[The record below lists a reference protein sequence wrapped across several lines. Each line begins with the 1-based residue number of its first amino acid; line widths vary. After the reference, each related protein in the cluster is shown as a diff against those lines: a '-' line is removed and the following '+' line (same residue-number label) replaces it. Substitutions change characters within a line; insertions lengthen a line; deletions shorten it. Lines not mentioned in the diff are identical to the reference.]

1 MTMNPWITHLMKRLF
16 PPQVLLPDIIG
27 IDIGLTVAAIAAI
40 VFLTKTKR
48 WGWLWREWIT
58 TVDHKKIGIMY
69 LLAALVMLFRGGV
82 DALMIRTQLIAP
94 HQHFMSAQQYD
105 EVFTTHGTVMIFFMA
120 MPMVFALF
128 NVAVPLMIGARDVA
142 FPRLNAI
149 SFWLFAFGAILLNI
163 SFSIGGSPDAGW
175 MSYPPYSEL
184 MFNPGVGENYFLL
197 SLQVAGIGTIA
208 TGINFLVTVLRLR
221 APGMTLTRIPIFAW
235 SALITSSLILFAF
248 PPLTVALGLTML
260 DRIFGASFFTLGHQ
274 GMPMMYANLFWIFG
288 HPEVYILIMPAFG
301 VFSEVVPTFSK
312 KPLFGYEA
320 MVVSLL
326 AISILSYG
334 TWVHHF
340 FEMGAG
346 PGVNSFFG
354 LSTMLIAIPTGVKMF
369 NWIFTMWG
377 GRIRVSVPMLW
388 QLGFIPTFVVG
399 GATGVMLAA
408 VPADYQYHN
417 SYFLIAHFHN
427 VILGGTVFGVLSGM
441 YYWWP
446 KMFGWKLNEH
456 QGVWAFVFFVVGFW
470 LTFMPQYF
478 LGFQGMTRRM
488 STYPPG
494 LGWTALNFWS
504 TIGAYV
510 MGVGFLIMVYNIIW
524 SRIHPDWD
532 TTGDPWDGRTMEWS
546 LPSPAPEYNFARIPH
561 VHSRDEWWEMK
572 QEGRTDEVKISEET
586 VHAIHM
592 PRNTPMPVLLALAF
606 FVGSIGMVFEWFWL
620 AILGGLGVVAALTY
634 GSFADYSEK
643 EISRDTVLQTEAQLG
658 RLES

>member
-1 MTMNPWITHLMKRLF
+1 MTSQIHHLIKILF

-27 IDIGLTVAAIAAI
+27 IDIGLTIAVIALAIF
-40 VFLTKTKR
+40 VTKTRR
-48 WGWLWREWIT
+48 WGWLWREWLT
-58 TVDHKKIGIMY
+58 TVDHKKIGILY
-69 LLAALVMLFRGGV
+69 LLSAIVMLFRGGV
-82 DALMIRTQLIAP
+82 DALMIRTQLIGP
-94 HQHFMSAQQYD
+94 HAHFMGIRQYN

-149 SFWLFAFGAILLNI
+149 SFWMFAAGLVLLNV
-163 SFSIGGSPDAGW
+163 SFSVGGSPDAGW
-175 MSYPPYSEL
+175 TSYPPYSEL
-184 MFNPGVGENYFLL
+184 LFDPSVGENYFVL
-197 SLQVAGIGTIA
+197 SLQVAGIGSIA
-208 TGINFLVTVLRLR
+208 TGINFLVTILRLR
-221 APGMTLTRIPIFAW
+221 APGMTLTRIPMFAW

-248 PPLTVALGLTML
+248 PPLTAALGLTML
-260 DRIFGASFFTLGHQ
+260 DRLFGASFFTMGHQ
-274 GMPMMYANLFWIFG
+274 GMPMMYVNLFWIFG

-301 VFSEVVPTFSK
+301 IFSEVVPTFSRK
-312 KPLFGYEA
+312 ALFGYEA

-346 PGVNSFFG
+346 PGVNVFFG

-377 GRIRVSVPMLW
+377 GRIRITVPMLW

-399 GATGVMLAA
+399 GATGVMLAV

-417 SYFLIAHFHN
+417 TYFLIAHFHN
-427 VILGGTVFGVLSGM
+427 VIVGGTVFGVLSGM

-446 KMFGWKLNEH
+446 KMFGWKLNEL
-456 QGVWAFVFFVVGFW
+456 QGKWVFALFFTGYW

-478 LGFQGMTRRM
+478 LGFMGMVRRM
-488 STYPPG
+488 GTYPHG
-494 LGWTALNFWS
+494 LGWTAYNFWS
-504 TIGAYV
+504 T
-510 MGVGFLIMVYNIIW
+510 MGTYLMAIGFLVLVYNIIW

-532 TTGDPWDGRTMEWS
+532 TTGDPWDGRTLEWS
-546 LPSPAPEYNFARIPH
+546 LPSPAPEYNFARIPT

-572 QEGRTDEVKISEET
+572 QSGRTDEVKIWADDLEPIHLPKNTAMPILLGASFT
-586 VHAIHM
+586 VGA
-592 PRNTPMPVLLALAF
+592 V
-606 FVGSIGMVFEWFWL
+606 GMVFSWFWMAIFGGL
-620 AILGGLGVVAALTY
+620 AIIAVLAY
-634 GSFADYSEK
+634 GSFAD
-643 EISRDTVLQTEAQLG
+643 QTETELSPEHIWETEAALG
-658 RLES
+658 RVKS